1 MEFSR
6 QEYCTGSPFPSPGD
20 LPDSG
25 IKPRS
30 PPLQTDYLWSEPPG
44 MPFEFL
50 QKVKVKSLRRVWLCG
65 PMDCSLPGSSIH
77 GIFQARILDWVAI
90 SFSRGSSQPRVSRI
104 VGRRFTLWA
113 TREVL
118 QTQWNRSSSNF
129 QRTNMLTSTFYWYNI
144 TICQLVVS
152 EKEDKIKGE
161 KKEKMISL
169 VLSAR
174 FLMSY
179 NKRKRKVKELVTQSL
194 TWWTLRPDGQ

>member
-90 SFSRGSSQPRVSRI
+90 SFSRGSSRPWNQIEVSWI
-104 VGRRFTLWA
+104 AGEFFTNWA
-113 TREVL
+113 TEEALMALYYLILSLSKCKTWRNKMYTKRFSYSL
-118 QTQWNRSSSNF
+118 Q
-129 QRTNMLTSTFYWYNI
+129 
-144 TICQLVVS
+144 
-152 EKEDKIKGE
+152 
-161 KKEKMISL
+161 
-169 VLSAR
+169 
-174 FLMSY
+174 
-179 NKRKRKVKELVTQSL
+179 
-194 TWWTLRPDGQ
+194 

>member
-144 TICQLVVS
+144 TICQLQIGTCGICHLPLRTLNPVLLQLQTLNTRWGEFRVES
-152 EKEDKIKGE
+152 EAPGKLVAR
-161 KKEKMISL
+161 SL
-169 VLSAR
+169 DS
-174 FLMSY
+174 
-179 NKRKRKVKELVTQSL
+179 
-194 TWWTLRPDGQ
+194 